1 VLTFHSC
8 DRDYNKFPDASV
20 FEIPIPNDYRNIQ
33 TIRLLDY
40 EFPVNNYNI
49 SESNQNNKLKFTYSP
64 LSGSDISGTIT
75 INDGFYDIKTLKE
88 VIQNSINKILI
99 DEPQYTFNL
108 TTAPFVCEYNE
119 VENKLYFG
127 VKDGSFSFHFDHTH
141 TYTGCQSNK
150 SFFARKTHWGLGFYL
165 GFKEKKTYYSS
176 GVIVKKYDVSGVY
189 FQHKIE
195 PWLPIPTSATNT
207 QLHVIEA
214 DTDINLFGDDAFYI
228 EFDRYNTIDE
238 LDPFTTNTNSSYNN
252 SQSFKQNGSF
262 AKIPVPHIP
271 FGKEASL
278 RKTVN
283 ISHYNPPISNLKKL
297 KCKIRYHDGRLVEFK
312 NNQYSF
318 SLEFLMVKDQ
328 PSSNQIIN
336 VPKLWDL

>member
-1 VLTFHSC
+1 MLTYHSC

-49 SESNQNNKLKFTYSP
+49 SESNQNNKLKFTYSS
-64 LSGSDISGTIT
+64 LSGSVISGTIT

-127 VKDGSFSFHFDHTH
+127 VKDGSFSFHFDHIH

-165 GFKEKKTYYSS
+165 GFKEK
-176 GVIVKKYDVSGVY
+176 
-189 FQHKIE
+189 
-195 PWLPIPTSATNT
+195 
-207 QLHVIEA
+207 
-214 DTDINLFGDDAFYI
+214 
-228 EFDRYNTIDE
+228 
-238 LDPFTTNTNSSYNN
+238 
-252 SQSFKQNGSF
+252 
-262 AKIPVPHIP
+262 
-271 FGKEASL
+271 
-278 RKTVN
+278 N
-283 ISHYNPPISNLKKL
+283 I
-297 KCKIRYHDGRLVEFK
+297 
-312 NNQYSF
+312 
-318 SLEFLMVKDQ
+318 
-328 PSSNQIIN
+328 
-336 VPKLWDL
+336 